1 MAAIMLPLPPAW
13 VMGGQ
18 PAARGSYLLLLF
30 MVAVQLTT
38 SQTSQKVV
46 SFAPPMAGLVLWA
59 LVGGVGLILD
69 QLEARG
75 WCASFGPHA
84 TLRRHTIPATATPQA
99 SYPAC

>member
-1 MAAIMLPLPPAW
+1 
-13 VMGGQ
+13 
-18 PAARGSYLLLLF
+18 

-69 QLEARG
+69 QLDSEARG
-75 WCASFGPHA
+75 HWTSTWCVSVGPHA
-84 TLRRHTIPATATPQA
+84 TGLNPASYPATATPLA